1 MCVFALHCVTYVSME
16 AVKATSA
23 EQLTPQRSSADL
35 VMLRLLRINPDVP
48 PKSIFGSEN
57 AFGKSIAVSA
67 IRCTV
72 TYLLLPLLAP
82 IVDLTQGVTRPVVG
96 LLLSAISMTAIALS
110 MRRFFASNH
119 KWRWG
124 YSIVGG
130 SIFVALL
137 VMALFDIRELFLL

>member
-1 MCVFALHCVTYVSME
+1 MK
-16 AVKATSA
+16 AVKATSVTQA
-23 EQLTPQRSSADL
+23 MPQRSAADRA
-35 VMLRLLRINPDVP
+35 MLKFLRIDPAAP

-67 IRCTV
+67 MRCTV

-82 IVDLTQGVTRPVVG
+82 IVDLTHGITKPIFG
-96 LLLSAISMTAIALS
+96 LVLGAVSMTAIALS

-124 YSIVGG
+124 YSMVGG
-130 SIFVALL
+130 SIFVALV
-137 VMALFDIRELFLL
+137 VMALFDLRELILR

>member
-1 MCVFALHCVTYVSME
+1 MKS
-16 AVKATSA
+16 VKATSA
-23 EQLTPQRSSADL
+23 DPLPPQRSAADL
-35 VMLRLLRINPDVP
+35 AMLRFLRINPDAP

-67 IRCTV
+67 MRCTV

-82 IVDLTQGVTRPVVG
+82 IVDLTHGVTKPIVG
-96 LLLSAISMTAIALS
+96 LLLGAISMTAIALS

-130 SIFVALL
+130 SIFVALA
-137 VMALFDIRELFLL
+137 VMALFDLRELFLL

>member
-1 MCVFALHCVTYVSME
+1 MK
-16 AVKATSA
+16 AVKATSVTQA
-23 EQLTPQRSSADL
+23 MPQRSAADRA
-35 VMLRLLRINPDVP
+35 MLKFLRIDPAAP

-67 IRCTV
+67 MRCTV

-82 IVDLTQGVTRPVVG
+82 IVDLTHGITKPIFG
-96 LLLSAISMTAIALS
+96 LVLGAVSMTAIALS

-124 YSIVGG
+124 YSMVGG
-130 SIFVALL
+130 SIFMALV
-137 VMALFDIRELFLL
+137 VMALFDLRELILR